1 MCYFACVNEDLDMKA
16 IGSEGVDLHLHTNV
30 EGGEWELEELVECAA
45 HKGLG
50 GIAVTDHNTM
60 ENVEAVKALARPR
73 GIRVIPGIELDLTF
87 QGKYWHLLLYGTNP
101 QNEHLLPLLERIH
114 LSNELGAH
122 LVHEEMLRRGYDL
135 PPFEVIKAMRPTT
148 HVADVAQA
156 LADKGYAN
164 GALAGFAIIDG
175 MRLTYELDL
184 PSNMV
189 SLAEAIEVA
198 HQDGLLAILAH
209 PGRAIEGA
217 MEIASDEELQAMIEV
232 GLDGLEAYY
241 PSHTKKQIAS
251 FLKAARDHK
260 LFVTCGSDSHGPN
273 HRLPHP
279 WPPGLCRRFLE
290 YWEPNT

>member
-1 MCYFACVNEDLDMKA
+1 MSHALNYDADMRTKESDG
-16 IGSEGVDLHLHTNV
+16 IDLHLHTNV
-30 EGGEWELEELVECAA
+30 EGGEWELEKLVECVAQ
-45 HKGLG
+45 KGIG
-50 GIAVTDHNTM
+50 VIAVTDHNTM
-60 ENVEAVKALARPR
+60 ENVEAVASLARPY
-73 GIRVIPGIELDLTF
+73 GIRLIPGLELDLAF
-87 QGKYWHLLLYGTNP
+87 EGKYWHLLLYGEKP
-101 QNEHLLPLLERIH
+101 RNEHLLPLLERIH

-156 LADKGYAN
+156 LADKGYASDD
-164 GALAGFAIIDG
+164 LAGFTIIDG

-184 PSNMV
+184 PSQMV
-189 SLAEAIEVA
+189 SMAEAIEAA

-217 MEIASDEELQAMIEV
+217 MEIASEAELKEMIDI

-241 PSHTKKQIAS
+241 PSHTQEQIAF
-251 FLKAARDHK
+251 FLEVAEEHN

-279 WPPGLCRRFLE
+279 WPRGLCRRFLE
-290 YWEPNT
+290 YWDLTLT

>member
-1 MCYFACVNEDLDMKA
+1 MPERY
-16 IGSEGVDLHLHTNV
+16 SVDLHLHTNV

-45 HKGLG
+45 QKGIG
-50 GIAVTDHNTM
+50 VIAVTDHNTM
-60 ENVEAVKALARPR
+60 ENVEAVKALARPH

-87 QGKYWHLLLYGTNP
+87 QGKYWHLLLYGKRS

-114 LSNELGAH
+114 LSCELSAH

-135 PPFEVIKAMRPTT
+135 PSFEVIKAMRPTT

-156 LADKGYAN
+156 LADKGYASD
-164 GALAGFAIIDG
+164 ALAGFAIIDG
-175 MRLTYELDL
+175 MQLTYELDL

-189 SLAEAIEVA
+189 SMAEAIEVA

-217 MEIASDEELQAMIEV
+217 MEIASEEELKRMIEI

-241 PSHTKKQIAS
+241 PSHTRQQIAS
-251 FLKAARDHK
+251 FLKVAREYK
-260 LFVTCGSDSHGPN
+260 LFLTCGSDSHGPN

-279 WPPGLCRRFLE
+279 WPAGPCRRFLN
-290 YWEPNT
+290 YWGLNI